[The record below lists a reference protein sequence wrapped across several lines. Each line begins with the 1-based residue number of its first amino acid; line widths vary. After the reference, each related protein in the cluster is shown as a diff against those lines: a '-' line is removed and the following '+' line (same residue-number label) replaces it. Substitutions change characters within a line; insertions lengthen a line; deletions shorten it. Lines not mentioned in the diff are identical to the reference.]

1 MVIIEHEVGAY
12 GTVEFVEFGTARWPI
27 TLTIGNPASSKFSPQ
42 NFEAFAR
49 K

>member
-1 MVIIEHEVGAY
+1 MVAY
-12 GTVEFVEFGTARWPI
+12 GTVEFVEFGRSVADYV
-27 TLTIGNPASSKFSPQ
+27 IGNPASSKFSPQ